1 MDPSLPGKEVCRV
14 RPPKVTEHQGCMKC
28 LAVAPGG
35 TLVTG
40 GRDNAII
47 CWDLR
52 VPQPAVLNV
61 VKYSHKPLAKRSA
74 ASLSGSGP
82 TKASVTALDFIDDQV
97 WPLNQFAPFAKK
109 KGLICLERKLITPHR
124 GEEIALCS
132 VFLKNP
138 QTYLPYIPELYR
150 HQRCSVQCYDGR
162 GSHREP
168 LTTTDSKWSPLVSLR
183 LTPQNQSK
191 TPRN

>member
-1 MDPSLPGKEVCRV
+1 MEPYIPGKELCRL

-47 CWDLR
+47 CWDIR
-52 VPQPAVLNV
+52 VRQPAVLNV

-74 ASLSGSGP
+74 ASLSGAGP

-97 WPLNQFAPFAKK
+97 WPLNQFAPFSKK
-109 KGLICLERKLITPHR
+109 SIDLPRGKINNPSSGRGNSSLFHFPEAAGENIFPFKLIIIR
-124 GEEIALCS
+124 EK
-132 VFLKNP
+132 FL
-138 QTYLPYIPELYR
+138 
-150 HQRCSVQCYDGR
+150 
-162 GSHREP
+162 
-168 LTTTDSKWSPLVSLR
+168 
-183 LTPQNQSK
+183 
-191 TPRN
+191 

>member
-1 MDPSLPGKEVCRV
+1 MKISHFDRTPLNPPVGKSTTPEALNVKCRIELRYVATKLDVNQGIFTMEPGIPGKELCRV

-109 KGLICLERKLITPHR
+109 K
-124 GEEIALCS
+124 
-132 VFLKNP
+132 
-138 QTYLPYIPELYR
+138 Y
-150 HQRCSVQCYDGR
+150 
-162 GSHREP
+162 
-168 LTTTDSKWSPLVSLR
+168 
-183 LTPQNQSK
+183 
-191 TPRN
+191 